1 MFNTIKSYAY
11 GPVAYARLA
20 LEIRAAN
27 KQYDRE
33 VAEEKAYDD
42 RIAASQAKL
51 AETTLVP
58 GFTNVYA

>member
-1 MFNTIKSYAY
+1 MFNTIKTYT
-11 GPVAYARLA
+11 GVPVAYARLA

-33 VAEEKAYDD
+33 VAEEKAYND

-58 GFTNVYA
+58 GFVNVYA

>member
-1 MFNTIKSYAY
+1 MINTIKTYTGAS
-11 GPVAYARLA
+11 VAYARLA

-42 RIAASQAKL
+42 KIAASQAKL
-51 AETTLVP
+51 RETTLVP
-58 GFTNVYA
+58 GYVNVYA